1 MEKGRLIS
9 TIKKLYKPNFSNLGP
24 TDIYTYFVSTFPYN
38 ELAKAMS
45 SEDVIM
51 ASFLLPMVNTP
62 EVLDKQ
68 YDFVKFN
75 LFGFTLIEVDSQY
88 ADVTCDS
95 CDGDGYEICDECG
108 GDGNI
113 DCDECGGDGEDVEG
127 DSCGACGGEGKE
139 RCDYCEHDGT
149 VTCSECGGS
158 GSWDDYDKSEVSQ
171 WFFVSYDKRLL
182 DDFIALEEWDEVKN
196 EIMISKKAIS
206 LLRKQEVIDKPNENI
221 ESGDLYFYEVT
232 EEPIVIKTSNNRID
246 ISNLIDVG

>member
-1 MEKGRLIS
+1 MEKSRLIS

-68 YDFVKFN
+68 YDFIKFN
-75 LFGFTLIEVDSQY
+75 LFGFTLVEIDSEY
-88 ADVTCDS
+88 SEITCDI
-95 CDGDGYEICDECG
+95 CNGDGYEVCDECG
-108 GDGNI
+108 GEGTI

-182 DDFIALEEWDEVKN
+182 DDFITLEEWDEVKN

-232 EEPIVIKTSNNRID
+232 EEPKFMKTSNNRID
-246 ISNLIDVG
+246 ISNLTDVG

>member
-1 MEKGRLIS
+1 MEKRKLIS

-45 SEDVIM
+45 SEDIIM

-68 YDFVKFN
+68 YDFIKFN
-75 LFGFTLIEVDSQY
+75 LFGFNLIEIDSQY
-88 ADVTCDS
+88 ADVTCDA
-95 CDGDGYEICDECG
+95 CNGDGYEICDECG
-108 GDGNI
+108 GDGKV
-113 DCDECGGDGEDVEG
+113 DCDSCGGDGEDDEG
-127 DSCGACGGEGKE
+127 DTCSACGGEGNE
-139 RCDYCEHDGT
+139 SCDYCEDDGT

-171 WFFVSYDKRLL
+171 WFFVSYDKKLL
-182 DDFIALEEWDEVKN
+182 DDFIELEEWDEVKN
-196 EIMISKKAIS
+196 EIMISKKVIS

-232 EEPIVIKTSNNRID
+232 EEPKFMKTSNNRID
-246 ISNLIDVG
+246 ISNLTDVG

>member
-1 MEKGRLIS
+1 MEKSRLIS

-38 ELAKAMS
+38 ELSKAMS

-68 YDFVKFN
+68 YDFIKFN
-75 LFGFTLIEVDSQY
+75 LFGFTLVEIDSEY
-88 ADVTCDS
+88 SEITCDI
-95 CDGDGYEICDECG
+95 CNGDGYEVCDECG
-108 GDGNI
+108 GEGTI

-149 VTCSECGGS
+149 VTCNECGGS
-158 GSWDDYDKSEVSQ
+158 GSWDDSDKSDVSQ

-232 EEPIVIKTSNNRID
+232 EEPKFMKTSNNRID
-246 ISNLIDVG
+246 ISNLTDVG